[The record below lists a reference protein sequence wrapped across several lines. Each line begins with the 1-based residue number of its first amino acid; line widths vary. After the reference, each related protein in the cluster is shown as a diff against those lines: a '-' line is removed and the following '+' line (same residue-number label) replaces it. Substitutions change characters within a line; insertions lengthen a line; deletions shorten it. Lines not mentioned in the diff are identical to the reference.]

1 MSRLPIV
8 RSRRS
13 IRLFGACGF
22 ANKMNVMLVDTV
34 GFIHRLPHM
43 LIEAF
48 KATLEEVRTAS
59 LLLHVVD
66 ASSPLASDRMKIVDG
81 VLEEIG
87 AGAAPR
93 IMVMNKIDLMHD
105 GMRPH
110 VEHEA
115 VAISARTGDGLD
127 DLLERWR
134 GSSPPRARKFPLPS
148 KPAAA
153 ISSRWR
159 GVTVKC

>member
-1 MSRLPIV
+1 
-8 RSRRS
+8 
-13 IRLFGACGF
+13 
-22 ANKMNVMLVDTV
+22 MLVDTV

-66 ASSPLASDRMKIVDG
+66 ASSPLASERMKIVDD

-93 IMVMNKIDLMHD
+93 IMVMNKIDLMRD
-105 GMRPH
+105 GMRPR
-110 VEHEA
+110 V
-115 VAISARTGDGLD
+115 D
-127 DLLERWR
+127 R
-134 GSSPPRARKFPLPS
+134 GGRDFGAH
-148 KPAAA
+148 
-153 ISSRWR
+153 W
-159 GVTVKC
+159 